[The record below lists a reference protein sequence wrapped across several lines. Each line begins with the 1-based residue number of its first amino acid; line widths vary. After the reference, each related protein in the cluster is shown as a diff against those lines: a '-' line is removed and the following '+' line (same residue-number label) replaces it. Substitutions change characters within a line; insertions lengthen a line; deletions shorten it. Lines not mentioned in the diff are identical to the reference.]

1 MPETDARWKELYR
14 VGNSRISKSEAA
26 QLPNKT
32 IAAVAGE
39 DDYLVVIS
47 VFHDLHCLVIVFFF
61 SFEYTLSGVLLSRN
75 PTLSTLMALVC

>member
-1 MPETDARWKELYR
+1 M
-14 VGNSRISKSEAA
+14 GNSRISKSEAA

-47 VFHDLHCLVIVFFF
+47 VFHDLHCLVILSSF
-61 SFEYTLSGVLLSRN
+61 SFLNTHSLKCFFPETRPYRFS
-75 PTLSTLMALVC
+75 